1 MYSGLMASYRATS
14 YGPTPAVFISKND
27 GTLWMVDKVNRYDPN
42 SSWTPWRKVRVPVG
56 GVTVGSVFPRVG
68 GLLQAFVIANSD
80 SSVRTMWEILMHRWS
95 DWQLFWNGAGVTSVA
110 AVALPDGRL
119 QVFVTL
125 RTNTIFTTQKKTTA
139 ENSDWVPWHEFTPPG
154 GHRIRRI
161 SACILAD
168 GRIQLFVT
176 TGLNVLT
183 TWMVHRHANSD
194 WAPWRV
200 WYDTREDDKISAGT
214 LPDGRVQLWR
224 LKLDGHLSSRWK
236 TGGPNSDWSP
246 WRSFHAPGRPVAFTV
261 APLNDGRLQVWVAD
275 QSGDIHTQW
284 KVSTDPNAAWT
295 PWKRFRKP

>member
-42 SSWTPWRKVRVPVG
+42 SDWTPWRKVSVPVG
-56 GVTVGSVFPRVG
+56 GMTVGSVFPRAG
-68 GLLQAFVIANSD
+68 GLLQAFFIANSD

-95 DWQLFWNGAGVTSVA
+95 EWQLFWDGAGVTSVA

-125 RTNTIFTTQKKTTA
+125 RTNTIFTTWKKTTA
-139 ENSDWVPWHEFTPPG
+139 ENSDWVPWREFTPPG
-154 GHRIRRI
+154 RHRIRRI

-183 TWMVHRHANSD
+183 TWKVHRHANSD

-200 WYDTREDDKISAGT
+200 WYDTREDDKISAGN

-224 LKLDGHLSSRWK
+224 LKIDGHLSSRWK

-295 PWKRFRKP
+295 PWKRFHKP